1 MSLRVGLFWF
11 SFEIFSWFGHIMLFR
26 LRWEAT
32 RESTSII
39 TQVTTYHI
47 QQTNVLSFLKFCL
60 PLPIYLAL
68 RWRGSSGVIRQNEIF
83 IKHLN
88 FLGLEKLTSASLN
101 FTSDFEKVEVPSC
114 KPFYCVC
121 LNLPRIAAT
130 WIVHRSLRSLCMLSV
145 RNVCMCDNV
154 KGHMLPVVP
163 SFWFHLSW

>member
-1 MSLRVGLFWF
+1 MYGSSDFPLK
-11 SFEIFSWFGHIMLFR
+11 SFLDLGISCYLDF
-26 LRWEAT
+26 RWEAT

-39 TQVTTYHI
+39 SQITTYHI

-114 KPFYCVC
+114 KPLYCVC

-130 WIVHRSLRSLCMLSV
+130 WVVHRSLWSLCMLSV

-154 KGHMLPVVP
+154 KGHVLPVVP

>member
-1 MSLRVGLFWF
+1 
-11 SFEIFSWFGHIMLFR
+11 MLFR

-114 KPFYCVC
+114 KPFYCAC